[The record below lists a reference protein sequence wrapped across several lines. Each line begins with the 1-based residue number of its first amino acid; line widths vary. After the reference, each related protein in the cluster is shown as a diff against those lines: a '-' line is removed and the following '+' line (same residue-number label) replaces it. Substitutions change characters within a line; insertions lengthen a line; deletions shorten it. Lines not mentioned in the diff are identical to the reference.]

1 MNIESVKT
9 VKLYTS
15 KYFNILVILISN
27 NYPMRDWHIQ
37 NMENNIVKYLTGI
50 PENASNWEKRRYK
63 KYGGLNKVYSRIQ
76 YDIKH
81 GVKNEEVVSF
91 LEKIKVNSEFADLR
105 MIEGYS
111 ERLSD
116 METKFSETGLINDGK
131 ELEKI
136 LSQR

>member
-1 MNIESVKT
+1 M
-9 VKLYTS
+9 
-15 KYFNILVILISN
+15 ISN
-27 NYPMRDWHIQ
+27 NYPMREWHIQ

-105 MIEGYS
+105 MTDGYS
-111 ERLSD
+111 ERLSEI
-116 METKFSETGLINDGK
+116 ETKFNETGLINNGR

-136 LSQR
+136 LSQRKTI